1 MRALKPAALLSALLL
16 AGCGFHLRQAPDL
29 PPQMQRIYIAAPG
42 GNGDLLRELRR
53 GLESDDTEVTLDPTG
68 ATTTL
73 SIINVT
79 HENRPIAI
87 DRRGLAL
94 EYQLITRVEFS
105 MTVDNTTVIQ
115 PQIVTLTRNY
125 AYSNSNAITNEEQED
140 NLNKA
145 LAKDISEFIIFRVVA
160 AAKNVAPVYSFPGAS
175 THPAPAVAAPA
186 PASAP
191 PPV

>member
-1 MRALKPAALLSALLL
+1 MVLLTA
-16 AGCGFHLRQAPDL
+16 CGFHLRQAPDL

-53 GLESDDTEVTLDPTG
+53 GLASDDTEVTTDPTG

-73 SIINVT
+73 SIINVS

-87 DRRGLAL
+87 DRRGVAL
-94 EYQLITRVEFS
+94 EYELITRVEFA
-105 MTVDNTTVIQ
+105 MTVDNVTVIQ

-145 LAKDISEFIIFRVVA
+145 IAKDVSQFIIFRVVA

-175 THPAPAVAAPA
+175 THAAPALASPSPATLAVPA